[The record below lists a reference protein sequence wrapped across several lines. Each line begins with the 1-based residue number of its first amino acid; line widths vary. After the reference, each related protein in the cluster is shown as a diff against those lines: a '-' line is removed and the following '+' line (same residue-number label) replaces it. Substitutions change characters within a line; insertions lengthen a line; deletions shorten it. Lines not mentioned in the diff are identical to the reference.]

1 MCMSKISKD
10 SCILSL
16 ELAELVKLTLSLQST
31 WTSPVERIFLRWSRL
46 PWSAAKCSCW
56 STGISFCITKTIG
69 IFITHYVEHKYKW
82 FKHMFNFFFFT
93 FIYSYHTNT
102 FVIVVFILLPL
113 PPLIFAFFY
122 YFLHALDEFL

>member
-82 FKHMFNFFFFT
+82 FKHMFNFFFT